1 VAGAGIGE
9 DPDVP
14 VGAGEQAE
22 LFPDADVRPI
32 PEDLGYRGTVVCS
45 VVGITYRQLDYWAR
59 TELVVPSI
67 RPATGSGSQR
77 LYSFRDVL
85 LLRIVKR
92 LLDTGVSLPNV
103 RAAIAHLADRGVSDL
118 SQLTLFSDG
127 ASIYECRSDDEI
139 IDLVRGGQAVFGIFV
154 GQVCQEVEGSL
165 LALPGQSAEGKDI
178 VPDGVVDELA
188 KRRTRKTG

>member
-1 VAGAGIGE
+1 
-9 DPDVP
+9 
-14 VGAGEQAE
+14 
-22 LFPDADVRPI
+22 
-32 PEDLGYRGTVVCS
+32 

-77 LYSFRDVL
+77 LYAFRDVL

-165 LALPGQSAEGKDI
+165 LSLPGLSAEGKDV
-178 VPDGVVDELA
+178 VPPGVVDELA
-188 KRRTRKTG
+188 RRRTRRTG

>member
-1 VAGAGIGE
+1 MAGAGIGE
-9 DPDVP
+9 NHGAP

-165 LALPGQSAEGKDI
+165 LALPGQSPEGKDI
-178 VPDGVVDELA
+178 VPTGVVDELA

>member
-1 VAGAGIGE
+1 MAGAGIGE